1 MPNKKQTNSGVNEQ
15 REGKLQLLGW
25 VQLPSYGRAAP
36 KGIRAQPRPGWAHLG
51 SWGCKSTLGHLKNR
65 TLIAFGKSEV
75 GKGLVGAHWLIKVFV
90 VLGIKWE
97 MLQGCLSCWD
107 CEAKALGAVWERDV
121 CTGSG
126 FLAIRRNTPEA
137 FRERSGINALRT
149 MKTLAQLWLSVRRK
163 SEAAFH
169 QIFFARVFYAS

>member
-1 MPNKKQTNSGVNEQ
+1 M
-15 REGKLQLLGW
+15 
-25 VQLPSYGRAAP
+25 
-36 KGIRAQPRPGWAHLG
+36 
-51 SWGCKSTLGHLKNR
+51 
-65 TLIAFGKSEV
+65 

-90 VLGIKWE
+90 VLGVKWE

-107 CEAKALGAVWERDV
+107 CEAKALGTVWERNV

-137 FRERSGINALRT
+137 FRERSGINAVRT

-163 SEAAFH
+163 REAAFH
-169 QIFFARVFYAS
+169 QIFFARVFYASKLLACCWNSAGEWRLLSSCGCWSQCWKSRLKGERRGERCSQNQALLWFSC